1 PQTTSHPPGCG
12 GSTMNIVI
20 PLVFTTLFI
29 GAKSPVPLRG
39 TGEVVRP
46 ITVLRPYNPYSQS
59 LAQS

>member
-1 PQTTSHPPGCG
+1 
-12 GSTMNIVI
+12 MNIVI
-20 PLVFTTLFI
+20 PLVFITLFI

-39 TGEVVRP
+39 TGDVVRS